1 MSEAVVIHHA
11 PDVVEYRVQRP
22 SKHDYT
28 SWAVIPSL
36 IAIVAL
42 AVRHRCMRLVYS
54 PTQEFSLQSTGS
66 TRQTLLLLMLVFVL
80 YRKSACIL
88 HESVIS
94 LYPHGL
100 QLETHR
106 GIQASFF
113 TPSISLFVTR
123 KFIATP
129 MILDVILNEGLRRWN
144 FHYYLAIICRARENL
159 TEPVIIHV
167 AYPNILP
174 HFRIVKQVYLG
185 VHQDLFVRDKKE
197 H

>member
-1 MSEAVVIHHA
+1 MN
-11 PDVVEYRVQRP
+11 PYP
-22 SKHDYT
+22 
-28 SWAVIPSL
+28 
-36 IAIVAL
+36 
-42 AVRHRCMRLVYS
+42 
-54 PTQEFSLQSTGS
+54 
-66 TRQTLLLLMLVFVL
+66 
-80 YRKSACIL
+80 
-88 HESVIS
+88 ESVIS

-167 AYPNILP
+167 AYPVRTMTLVFFILTWGN
-174 HFRIVKQVYLG
+174 LG
-185 VHQDLFVRDKKE
+185 T
-197 H
+197 